1 MYSQIDKARQML
13 TFLINNPERFACDLL
28 IWPTVVA
35 MVKVI
40 TGFGAQA
47 AAVVYS
53 LYLEDEL
60 TLIKFYG
67 GATVIASLD
76 DKLNAMV
83 ASMHSGELGAG
94 KTIDDVP
101 LEIGVH

>member
-1 MYSQIDKARQML
+1 ML

-28 IWPTVVA
+28 AWPTLVA
-35 MVKVI
+35 IIKVI